1 MTGTRFLSALV
12 FITVMWGTATQD
24 RALLTKD
31 MITEEMLRQGAML
44 LAEGTCSRCHSRDAS
59 GTNLGPDLTDDEWL
73 HGDGSLEAIRS
84 IVVSGVGKN
93 EIKDPSRRQ
102 PMEPMGQMMLDDN
115 QIDALAAYVWSLSR
129 EGAALGLS
137 RSPRR

>member
-1 MTGTRFLSALV
+1 MTDTRFLSALV

-44 LAEGTCSRCHSRDAS
+44 LAEGTCSRCHARDGS

-73 HGDGSLEAIRS
+73 HGDGSLEAIRAT
-84 IVVSGVGKN
+84 IADGVARDQ
-93 EIKDPSRRQ
+93 IKDPSRRQ
-102 PMEPMGQMMLDDN
+102 PMEPMGRMMIDDD
-115 QIDALAAYVWSLSR
+115 QLDALAAFVWSLSR
-129 EGAALGLS
+129 
-137 RSPRR
+137 